1 MAVMVV
7 KHQQNWI
14 FFRTVGLMN
23 YITVK
28 PRYPDTLRTRK
39 ECRHKRSVEVTGV
52 GKTYAYKKVVFFL
65 I

>member
-52 GKTYAYKKVVFFL
+52 EETYVYKKLYFL
-65 I
+65 